1 MKTHPVKTL
10 LRLCLSTALASL
22 LASPATALTFKS
34 DGSVVQKSGAVVSKS
49 FADRF
54 KEQFSNPDAS
64 QWAIADGREESPEG
78 YFGNDVLLPG
88 TPLLRITKIQKGDD
102 YLKAL
107 AEKNGFEDKAAL
119 QRFIIANA
127 APQFLNDL
135 ELSEDQAISY
145 VAAGLAQAKSL
156 GSDYQS
162 MIAELESVAL
172 EVASVIEDTVGKQVE
187 KSVEAE
193 VEKSVSDA
201 IEEAVSYSLDSW
213 ISDAIAYMESLG
225 YSNIYVTE
233 DPEYGTVVVGEN

>member
-10 LRLCLSTALASL
+10 LHLCLSAALASL
-22 LASPATALTFKS
+22 LASPAAALTFKS

-107 AEKNGFEDKAAL
+107 AEKK
-119 QRFIIANA
+119 RF
-127 APQFLNDL
+127 
-135 ELSEDQAISY
+135 
-145 VAAGLAQAKSL
+145 
-156 GSDYQS
+156 
-162 MIAELESVAL
+162 
-172 EVASVIEDTVGKQVE
+172 
-187 KSVEAE
+187 
-193 VEKSVSDA
+193 
-201 IEEAVSYSLDSW
+201 
-213 ISDAIAYMESLG
+213 
-225 YSNIYVTE
+225 
-233 DPEYGTVVVGEN
+233 

>member
-1 MKTHPVKTL
+1 MKTRLVPIL
-10 LRLCLSTALASL
+10 SCLCLSAALAGLQTSQ
-22 LASPATALTFKS
+22 AMALTFKS
-34 DGSVVQKSGAVVSKS
+34 DGAVVQKSGEVVSKS
-49 FADRF
+49 FAERF
-54 KEQFSNPDAS
+54 KEQFSSPDKT
-64 QWAIADGREESPEG
+64 QWAFADGKEESPEG

-127 APQFLNDL
+127 APQFLEDL
-135 ELSEDQAISY
+135 ELSEDQAVSY
-145 VAAGLAQAKSL
+145 VSAGVAQAKSL
-156 GSDYQS
+156 GSEYQS

-172 EVASVIEDTVGKQVE
+172 EVASVIEETVGEQVE

-213 ISDAIAYMESLG
+213 IADAIAYMESLG
-225 YSNIYVTE
+225 YSNIYVAE